1 MVAKNQE
8 SGVEVKSR
16 KISLNMEE
24 IKKAPKEDPK
34 EVEAAAAADAL
45 VKTEEVAAAP
55 KKKKKKA
62 RITYLY
68 GWKTFELSNASN
80 GVILGIGG
88 EEEEKGGRG
97 P

>member
-1 MVAKNQE
+1 MSGEQSAVNMSNPFLKDIGEYQMVAKNQE

-45 VKTEEVAAAP
+45 VKTEEVSTAP

-62 RITYLY
+62 RIKPLHTRIS
-68 GWKTFELSNASN
+68 EL
-80 GVILGIGG
+80 
-88 EEEEKGGRG
+88 
-97 P
+97 